1 MCMKFE
7 AEPSLAGFRLN
18 VKNLG
23 GRDTTGWGTSWR
35 AINMMFQRYTGNYS
49 PIHAQDLLPTS
60 LTMLILRFS
69 WETYFFR
76 SRTWQASHI
85 LKAWHVPAGFTTGY
99 YYTDIFNL
107 ALVVEDWSATT
118 GDWLYWPIVHVARN
132 DAFREAKKQFEMSA
146 IKGTSGC
153 DQLFLTT
160 SDIQDIHYSVLRI

>member
-1 MCMKFE
+1 MKFE

-69 WETYFFR
+69 
-76 SRTWQASHI
+76 
-85 LKAWHVPAGFTTGY
+85 
-99 YYTDIFNL
+99 
-107 ALVVEDWSATT
+107 
-118 GDWLYWPIVHVARN
+118 
-132 DAFREAKKQFEMSA
+132 
-146 IKGTSGC
+146 
-153 DQLFLTT
+153 
-160 SDIQDIHYSVLRI
+160 